1 MHFIRWCNL
10 RHEVPPKKK
19 KKSGTDKIYAYL
31 INKYQL
37 IKTKPVRKIYKVKL
51 YLLQATPTPKR
62 KQLLCKVSSPNYR
75 GLMSLFFMYE
85 CQTAFVPGD
94 RKKMTILTVVTKS
107 IYGRHSADQW
117 SRCDGSSAISK
128 TAQAPSSPS
137 NF

>member
-19 KKSGTDKIYAYL
+19 SGTDKIYAYL
-31 INKYQL
+31 ITNTSELKL
-37 IKTKPVRKIYKVKL
+37 SLFVKYKVKL

-85 CQTAFVPGD
+85 C
-94 RKKMTILTVVTKS
+94 
-107 IYGRHSADQW
+107 
-117 SRCDGSSAISK
+117 
-128 TAQAPSSPS
+128 
-137 NF
+137 